1 MRLTRIEIEN
11 FKGIGSRQR
20 IDLRPITLLFGPN
33 SAGKSTILQALHYL
47 REILERGNVD
57 PDRTIA
63 GGLIDLGGFA
73 KMVHN
78 HELNRPIRIGA
89 WVQLLEDE
97 TSERLPLHSGIGI
110 DAGFA
115 SLPLRYFER
124 AVSGFVD
131 NSESTKDTGVNEV
144 GLLIEI
150 RWSDLLA
157 GPYVSRLTAELN
169 GEAVADIVSPPQPG
183 RARVCNF
190 RFAHPLLVDSDLDDV
205 GDLEGSEDVDQST
218 TPSATALE
226 QEIEDLSRAMAGLRS
241 PTVNAEKSVYSQQPA
256 AIREQLQNLASEL
269 RRDSR
274 TNSRDDEDDR
284 ESAHAVAVETRL
296 GALPDI
302 ERPLQVDLRDI
313 DPEEIADASSRLPAH
328 MQVPG
333 AGKSRTAI
341 AVELRRRQALGEFL
355 DEVILGPARVLRDA
369 LEKMTYIGPLRE
381 IPSRNFSARRSPDHA
396 RWAHGLAAWDLLYND
411 RRGDL
416 MNEVNVWL
424 SGEERLRTTYRL
436 ERVEFKEI
444 PVPSAIHQMFERGL
458 NEDDIGDLQELYL
471 SLSTRTEIALRD
483 FEKGILV
490 APGDVGVG
498 ISQMVP
504 VIVASLRKQDGVLGI
519 EQPELHVHPAIQ
531 VGMGDLF
538 IKAATRDEDKLTSG
552 KTLLIETH
560 SEHIMLRLLRRVRE
574 QTEGEVPPGVLGL
587 TPDDLSVIYVESSVE
602 GVRFRPLRVS
612 PDGDFVDRWPHG
624 FFAERAEELF

>member
-33 SAGKSTILQALHYL
+33 SAGKSTILQVLHYL

-73 KMVHN
+73 TLVHN
-78 HELNRPIRIGA
+78 HELDRTVTLKVVLDISDDQGS
-89 WVQLLEDE
+89 DG
-97 TSERLPLHSGIGI
+97 LPLNAGLSIGEPE
-110 DAGFA
+110 FTE
-115 SLPLRYFER
+115 LLVRYL
-124 AVSGFVD
+124 VG
-131 NSESTKDTGVNEV
+131 ESKEHRDYAIVQEV
-144 GLLIEI
+144 GLEVDI
-150 RWSDLLA
+150 RWSALGQA
-157 GPYVSRLTAELN
+157 PYVSRLAIEMD
-169 GEAVADIVSPPQPG
+169 GEPLAAIVSPPAEG
-183 RARVCNF
+183 RAQLTDFN
-190 RFAHPLLVDSDLDDV
+190 FAHPLLQRAVLPDDIPVD
-205 GDLEGSEDVDQST
+205 G
-218 TPSATALE
+218 
-226 QEIEDLSRAMAGLRS
+226 
-241 PTVNAEKSVYSQQPA
+241 
-256 AIREQLQNLASEL
+256 
-269 RRDSR
+269 
-274 TNSRDDEDDR
+274 DEDFPTGSPLEDEIWSLAREAAADR
-284 ESAHAVAVETRL
+284 STPDTPDDQLRIAVGTEL
-296 GALPDI
+296 GALPRLDRDLILDI
-302 ERPLQVDLRDI
+302 RDPDVKKAELEERTPRVNGLR
-313 DPEEIADASSRLPAH
+313 
-328 MQVPG
+328 
-333 AGKSRTAI
+333 
-341 AVELRRRQALGEFL
+341 ALLSEM
-355 DEVILGPARVLRDA
+355 VLGPVRLVRDH
-369 LEKMTYIGPLRE
+369 LMQMTYIGPLRE
-381 IPSRNFSARRSPDHA
+381 IPSRSYRPQVTPDEA
-396 RWAHGLAAWDLLYND
+396 RWAQGLAAWDLLYND
-411 RRGDL
+411 RRGEL
-416 MNEVNVWL
+416 MAEVNVWL

-444 PVPSAIHQMFERGL
+444 PVPSAMHQMFERGL
-458 NEDDIGDLQELYL
+458 NEDDIGELQELYL
-471 SLSTRTEIALRD
+471 SLATRTEIALRD

-612 PDGDFVDRWPHG
+612 SDGDFVDRWPHG

>member
-73 KMVHN
+73 TLVHN
-78 HELNRPIRIGA
+78 HELDRT
-89 WVQLLEDE
+89 VTLKVVLDLSDE
-97 TSERLPLHSGIGI
+97 QGSDGLPLN
-110 DAGFA
+110 AGLSMGEPEFTE
-115 SLPLRYFER
+115 LLVRYL
-124 AVSGFVD
+124 VG
-131 NSESTKDTGVNEV
+131 ESDEYRDYAIVQEV
-144 GLLIEI
+144 GLEVDI
-150 RWSDLLA
+150 RWSALEQA
-157 GPYVSRLTAELN
+157 PYVSRLAIEMD
-169 GEAVADIVSPPQPG
+169 GEPLAAIVSPPAEG
-183 RARVCNF
+183 RAQLTNF
-190 RFAHPLLVDSDLDDV
+190 KFAHPLLQRAVLPDDMP
-205 GDLEGSEDVDQST
+205 ED
-218 TPSATALE
+218 
-226 QEIEDLSRAMAGLRS
+226 G
-241 PTVNAEKSVYSQQPA
+241 
-256 AIREQLQNLASEL
+256 
-269 RRDSR
+269 
-274 TNSRDDEDDR
+274 DEDFAAGSPLEDEIWSLAREAAADR
-284 ESAHAVAVETRL
+284 STPDIPDDQLRIAVGTRL
-296 GALPDI
+296 GALPRLDRDLILDI
-302 ERPLQVDLRDI
+302 RDPDVKKAELEERTPRVNGLR
-313 DPEEIADASSRLPAH
+313 
-328 MQVPG
+328 
-333 AGKSRTAI
+333 
-341 AVELRRRQALGEFL
+341 ALLSEM
-355 DEVILGPARVLRDA
+355 VLGPVRLVRDH
-369 LEKMTYIGPLRE
+369 LMQMTYIGPLRE
-381 IPSRNFSARRSPDHA
+381 IPSRSYRPQVTPDEA
-396 RWAHGLAAWDLLYND
+396 RWAQGLAAWDLLYND
-411 RRGDL
+411 RRGEL
-416 MNEVNVWL
+416 MGEVNWWL

-444 PVPSAIHQMFERGL
+444 PVPSAMHQMFERGL
-458 NEDDIGDLQELYL
+458 NEDDIAELQELYL
-471 SLSTRTEIALRD
+471 NLATRTEIALRD

-490 APGDVGVG
+490 APGDVGVS

-538 IKAATRDEDKLTSG
+538 IKAGAADQDRLSSG
-552 KTLLIETH
+552 KTLIIETH

-574 QTEGEVPPGVLGL
+574 QTDGEVPPGMLGL
-587 TPDDLSVIYVESSVE
+587 TPDDLSVIYVEASVE

>member
-1 MRLTRIEIEN
+1 MRLIRIEIEN
-11 FKGIGSRQR
+11 FKGIGLRQR

-73 KMVHN
+73 TLVHN
-78 HELNRPIRIGA
+78 HELDRTVTLKVVVDLSDEQGAEGLPLNAGLSIGEPEFAELPIRYLVGESEEYRDHAI
-89 WVQLLEDE
+89 VQD
-97 TSERLPLHSGIGI
+97 
-110 DAGFA
+110 
-115 SLPLRYFER
+115 
-124 AVSGFVD
+124 
-131 NSESTKDTGVNEV
+131 V
-144 GLLIEI
+144 GLEVDI
-150 RWSDLLA
+150 RWSALEQA
-157 GPYVSRLTAELN
+157 PYVSRLAIELD
-169 GEAVADIVSPPQPG
+169 GEPLAAIVSPPAEG
-183 RARVCNF
+183 RAQLTDFNF
-190 RFAHPLLVDSDLDDV
+190 GHPLLRRAVLPDDMPEAGDENFPAESPLEDEIWSLAREAAADRSTPDTPDDQLRIAV
-205 GDLEGSEDVDQST
+205 GTE
-218 TPSATALE
+218 
-226 QEIEDLSRAMAGLRS
+226 
-241 PTVNAEKSVYSQQPA
+241 
-256 AIREQLQNLASEL
+256 
-269 RRDSR
+269 
-274 TNSRDDEDDR
+274 
-284 ESAHAVAVETRL
+284 L
-296 GALPDI
+296 GALPRLDRDLI
-302 ERPLQVDLRDI
+302 LDVRDPDVKKAELEERTPRVNGLRTLLS
-313 DPEEIADASSRLPAH
+313 E
-328 MQVPG
+328 M
-333 AGKSRTAI
+333 
-341 AVELRRRQALGEFL
+341 
-355 DEVILGPARVLRDA
+355 ILGPARLVRDQ
-369 LEKMTYIGPLRE
+369 LMQMTYIGPLRD
-381 IPSRNFSARRSPDHA
+381 IPTRSYRPQASPDEA

-416 MNEVNVWL
+416 MDEVNVWL
-424 SGEERLRTTYRL
+424 SGEERLRTAYRL

-444 PVPSAIHQMFERGL
+444 PVPSAMHQMFERGL
-458 NEDDIGDLQELYL
+458 NEDDIGELQELYL
-471 SLSTRTEIALRD
+471 SLATRTEIALRD

-538 IKAATRDEDKLTSG
+538 IKAATGDEDKLTSG

-574 QTEGEVPPGVLGL
+574 QTDGEVPPGVLGL
-587 TPDDLSVIYVESSVE
+587 TPDDLSVIYVESSIE

>member
-73 KMVHN
+73 TLVHN
-78 HELNRPIRIGA
+78 HELDRTVTLKVVLDLSDDQGSDGLLLNAGMSIGDPEFTELLVRYLVGESDEYRDYA
-89 WVQLLEDE
+89 IVQ
-97 TSERLPLHSGIGI
+97 
-110 DAGFA
+110 
-115 SLPLRYFER
+115 
-124 AVSGFVD
+124 
-131 NSESTKDTGVNEV
+131 EV
-144 GLLIEI
+144 GLEVDI
-150 RWSDLLA
+150 RWSALEQA
-157 GPYVSRLTAELN
+157 PYLSRLAIELD
-169 GEAVADIVSPPQPG
+169 GEPLAAIVSPPAEG
-183 RARVCNF
+183 RAQLTDFNF
-190 RFAHPLLVDSDLDDV
+190 LHPLLRRAVRPGDLPEDLDD
-205 GDLEGSEDVDQST
+205 ED
-218 TPSATALE
+218 
-226 QEIEDLSRAMAGLRS
+226 MAGSPLEEEIWLLAREAAADRSTPDTPDDQLR
-241 PTVNAEKSVYSQQPA
+241 
-256 AIREQLQNLASEL
+256 I
-269 RRDSR
+269 
-274 TNSRDDEDDR
+274 
-284 ESAHAVAVETRL
+284 AVGTEL
-296 GALPDI
+296 GALPRLDRNLVLDI
-302 ERPLQVDLRDI
+302 RDPDLKKAELEERTPRVNGLR
-313 DPEEIADASSRLPAH
+313 
-328 MQVPG
+328 
-333 AGKSRTAI
+333 
-341 AVELRRRQALGEFL
+341 ALLSEM
-355 DEVILGPARVLRDA
+355 VLGPVRLVRDH
-369 LEKMTYIGPLRE
+369 LMQMTYIGPLRE
-381 IPSRNFSARRSPDHA
+381 IPSRSYRPQVTPDEA
-396 RWAHGLAAWDLLYND
+396 RWAQGLAAWDLLYND
-411 RRGDL
+411 RRGEL
-416 MNEVNVWL
+416 MAEVNWWL

-444 PVPSAIHQMFERGL
+444 PVPSAMHQMFERGL
-458 NEDDIGDLQELYL
+458 NEDDIAELQDLYL
-471 SLSTRTEIALRD
+471 SLATRTEIALRD

-538 IKAATRDEDKLTSG
+538 IKAATADQDKLTSG
-552 KTLLIETH
+552 KTLIIETH

-574 QTEGEVPPGVLGL
+574 RTDGEVPPGALGL

-612 PDGDFVDRWPHG
+612 PDGDFVDRWPQG

>member
-1 MRLTRIEIEN
+1 MRLTQIEIEN
-11 FKGIGSRQR
+11 FKGIDSSQR

-73 KMVHN
+73 TLVHN
-78 HELNRPIRIGA
+78 HELDRTVTLKVILDIS
-89 WVQLLEDE
+89 DE
-97 TSERLPLHSGIGI
+97 QGSDGLPLNAGLSIGEPE
-110 DAGFA
+110 FA
-115 SLPLRYFER
+115 ELPVRYLVGE
-124 AVSGFVD
+124 
-131 NSESTKDTGVNEV
+131 SEEYRDYAIVQDV
-144 GLLIEI
+144 GLEIDI
-150 RWSDLLA
+150 RWSALEQA
-157 GPYVSRLTAELN
+157 PYISRLAIELD
-169 GEAVADIVSPPQPG
+169 GEPLAAIVSPPAEG
-183 RARVCNF
+183 RAQLTDFNF
-190 RFAHPLLVDSDLDDV
+190 THPLLRRAVLPDDMPED
-205 GDLEGSEDVDQST
+205 GD
-218 TPSATALE
+218 
-226 QEIEDLSRAMAGLRS
+226 EDLSMGSPLEDEVWSLAREAAADRSTPDTPDDQLR
-241 PTVNAEKSVYSQQPA
+241 
-256 AIREQLQNLASEL
+256 I
-269 RRDSR
+269 
-274 TNSRDDEDDR
+274 
-284 ESAHAVAVETRL
+284 AVGTEL
-296 GALPDI
+296 GALPRLDRDLILDI
-302 ERPLQVDLRDI
+302 RDPDVKKAELEERTPRVNGLR
-313 DPEEIADASSRLPAH
+313 
-328 MQVPG
+328 
-333 AGKSRTAI
+333 
-341 AVELRRRQALGEFL
+341 ALLSEM
-355 DEVILGPARVLRDA
+355 ILGPARLVRDH
-369 LEKMTYIGPLRE
+369 LMQMTYIGPLRD
-381 IPSRNFSARRSPDHA
+381 IPTRSYRPQVTPDEA

-416 MNEVNVWL
+416 MDEVNAWL

-444 PVPSAIHQMFERGL
+444 PVPSAMHQMFERGL
-458 NEDDIGDLQELYL
+458 NEDDMGELQELYL
-471 SLSTRTEIALRD
+471 SLAARTEIALRD

-538 IKAATRDEDKLTSG
+538 IKAATGDENKLTSG

-587 TPDDLSVIYVESSVE
+587 TPDDLSVVYVESSVE